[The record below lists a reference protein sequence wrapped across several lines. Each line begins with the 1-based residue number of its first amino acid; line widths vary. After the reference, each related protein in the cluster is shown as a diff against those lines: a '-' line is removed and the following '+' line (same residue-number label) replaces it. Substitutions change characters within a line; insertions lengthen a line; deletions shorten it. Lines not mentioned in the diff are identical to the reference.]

1 MSKLNNIK
9 AVKEMIAGNHRTQT
23 KNTVSFGEGKDF
35 IKREVG
41 QQWLDDDGNTWEQ
54 KKGYKV
60 KLGKLS
66 ELRAD
71 VQTFSNC
78 SKETCT
84 CLTPSRND
92 LKMKVIHDMCF
103 ECVIS
108 MEHQLRI
115 DGKYEEY
122 ENNKVL
128 ENSKAWLKQAE
139 LEKETIKLAMKARF
153 VNEDGSLEDWDGGSW
168 EEIESKIDN
177 EFQMFRENFINKL
190 ENKE

>member
-1 MSKLNNIK
+1 
-9 AVKEMIAGNHRTQT
+9 
-23 KNTVSFGEGKDF
+23 
-35 IKREVG
+35 
-41 QQWLDDDGNTWEQ
+41 
-54 KKGYKV
+54 
-60 KLGKLS
+60 
-66 ELRAD
+66 
-71 VQTFSNC
+71 
-78 SKETCT
+78 
-84 CLTPSRND
+84 
-92 LKMKVIHDMCF
+92 
-103 ECVIS
+103 

-115 DGKYEEY
+115 DGTYDEY
-122 ENNKVL
+122 EKNKIL

>member
-66 ELRAD
+66 ELRTD

-122 ENNKVL
+122 EKNKVL

>member
-66 ELRAD
+66 ELRTD

-103 ECVIS
+103 NCVIS

-115 DGKYEEY
+115 DGTYDEY
-122 ENNKVL
+122 EKNKIL